1 MRVFEVGSRVFSSDP
16 ALGIGT
22 VVNVISGDNSLPD
35 STLYDVNFVSGLQ
48 TLHGSEL
55 RPVLPGVSSCDEKER
70 LWRVHQNAL
79 DLYLYG
85 ATSLANAVGMMA
97 HTEFEFL
104 YNKVRA
110 ARDLLVQAREQL
122 NEHSVKHGC

>member
-1 MRVFEVGSRVFSSDP
+1 MFEVGSRVSSSDP
-16 ALGIGT
+16 ALGIGA
-22 VVNVISGDNSLPD
+22 VVNVIPSDTGLRD

-85 ATSLANAVGMMA
+85 VTSLANAVGMMA

-104 YNKVRA
+104 KSNVEA
-110 ARDLLVQAREQL
+110 AKEFLVQAREQL
-122 NEHSVKHGC
+122 NEHRAKHGC